1 MIINEKYL
9 KQYSPI
15 PVNYN
20 MAEVMN
26 YVGVAEKIWVIP
38 LIGYD
43 LFEEID
49 EQVKTNTVSEENA
62 TLLTEGGLWQY
73 LAFATVYEALP
84 MIWSHISEVGVTK
97 GKSDN
102 SDSLDL
108 KDMTYVSQHLRNQVE
123 VLKDQLKK
131 WICEH
136 NESFPLAD
144 VCACGCSS
152 CCDHNAKLNRPNP
165 EFLVYGTP
173 RKNTNLK

>member
-1 MIINEKYL
+1 MIINEKYM

-15 PVNYN
+15 PLNYN
-20 MAEVMN
+20 MAEVKN
-26 YVGVAEKIWVIP
+26 YIPVAEKIWVIP
-38 LIGYD
+38 LIGSD
-43 LFEEID
+43 LFDEIND
-49 EQVKTNTVSEENA
+49 QVANNTVSETNA

-144 VCACGCSS
+144 VCACGCNS

>member
-1 MIINEKYL
+1 MIINEKYF

-20 MAEVMN
+20 MTEVKN
-26 YVGVAEKIWVIP
+26 YIPVAEKIWVKP
-38 LIGYD
+38 LIGYS
-43 LFEEID
+43 LFDEIED
-49 EQVKTNTVSEENA
+49 QVKNNEVSDTNA

-136 NESFPLAD
+136 HESFPLAD
-144 VCACGCSS
+144 VCACNCD
-152 CCDHNAKLNRPNP
+152 CCCNHVAELNYPNP
-165 EFLVYGTP
+165 QFEVYKP
-173 RKNTNLK
+173 FKKCTNIR

>member
-1 MIINEKYL
+1 MIINEKYI

-15 PVNYN
+15 PLNYN
-20 MAEVMN
+20 MAEVKN
-26 YVGVAEKIWVIP
+26 YIPVAEKIWVKP
-38 LIGYD
+38 LIGSD
-43 LFEEID
+43 LFDEID
-49 EQVKTNTVSEENA
+49 DQVANNTVSQENA

-108 KDMTYVSQHLRNQVE
+108 KDMTWVTQHLRNQVE

-136 NESFPLAD
+136 QDSFPLAD
-144 VCACGCSS
+144 VCACNCSS
-152 CCDHNAKLNRPNP
+152 CCNHEAKLNHPNP
-165 EFLVYGTP
+165 QAQIYTTL
-173 RKNTNLK
+173 RLNTKLK